1 MDFCVGMK
9 VDTKYGPGVIT
20 AIRTGKRK
28 TGRIRVMGDFGS
40 GLFSPDSL
48 QLVPQDDQL
57 NAKKCGSGKRS
68 FETYAKAQNSLIW
81 LMKKEF
87 EHKRAY
93 KCQEC
98 GMWHLTSK
106 PHRNK

>member
-1 MDFCVGMK
+1 MDFSVGMK
-9 VDTKYGPGVIT
+9 VVTKYGAGVVT

-28 TGRIRVMGDFGS
+28 NGHIRVRGSFGS

-48 QLVPQDDQL
+48 QLAQTV
-57 NAKKCGSGKRS
+57 AKKCSSGKRS
-68 FETYAKAQNSLIW
+68 FETYEKAQYLLIR
-81 LMKKEF
+81 LMKKGF

-106 PHRNK
+106 PHRSK

>member
-9 VDTKYGPGVIT
+9 VNTKYGAGVIT

-28 TGRIRVMGDFGS
+28 KGHCRVTGIFGS
-40 GLFSPDSL
+40 GLFNPECL
-48 QLVPQDDQL
+48 QLAPRPEPSET
-57 NAKKCGSGKRS
+57 KKCSSGKHS
-68 FETYAKAQNSLIW
+68 FETYEKAQYSLIW

-93 KCQEC
+93 KCKEC
-98 GMWHLTSK
+98 EMWHLTSK
-106 PHRNK
+106 PHRSK